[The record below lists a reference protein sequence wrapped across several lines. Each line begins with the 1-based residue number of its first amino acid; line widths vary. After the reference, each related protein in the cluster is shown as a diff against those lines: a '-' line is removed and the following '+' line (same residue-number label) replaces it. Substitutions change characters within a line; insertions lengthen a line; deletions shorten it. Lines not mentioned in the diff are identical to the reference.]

1 MRIVAGR
8 FKGRSLRGPA
18 SAAIRP
24 TSDRLR
30 EALFN
35 ILVHRYGDPIWDAR
49 VIDLFS
55 GTGALGLEALSRG
68 ATFALFVDDG
78 TEARSLLRENI
89 DQLALGGSTKIF
101 RRDATRLGAA
111 PAGEPFSLAFL
122 DPPYGQGLAEG
133 ALTSLHEGCW
143 LRPGSLVVVEEAAEV
158 KLAIPEGFDVLES
171 RRYSDTQITILRAAP
186 MPVSGAQI
194 GVRYH

>member
-8 FKGRSLRGPA
+8 FKGRPLRGPS

-35 ILVHRYGDPIWDAR
+35 ILVHRYDDPIADAR

-68 ATFALFVDDG
+68 AAFAVFVDDSSK
-78 TEARSLLRENI
+78 ARSLLRENI
-89 DQLALGGSTKIF
+89 DHLALGGMTKIF
-101 RRDATRLGAA
+101 RRNATQLGAA

-133 ALTSLHEGCW
+133 ALLSLQQGGW
-143 LRPGSLVVVEEAAEV
+143 LKPGSLAVVEEAAAAQ
-158 KLAIPEGFDVLES
+158 LAIPKGFDLAEV
-171 RRYSDTQITILRAAP
+171 RHYSNTQIVILRSAP
-186 MPVSGAQI
+186 SG
-194 GVRYH
+194 G